1 MNKYLPTTQKELIEA
16 GIAQLDI
23 IIISGDVYIDSY
35 YDGAA
40 VIGRVLQNAGF
51 TVGII
56 SQPDINSDSDIS
68 RLGEPRLFWGI
79 TAGCVD
85 SMVANYTSLKKKK
98 RHDDLTPENYIH
110 RRPDRAAII
119 YTNLIKKYFKSRK
132 PIILGGIEASLRRI
146 AHYDYWS
153 DTVRRS
159 VLLDSK
165 ADCLVYGMGEKTITE
180 LAYKISN
187 NLDYKDTRGI
197 CYLSSEKIQDYIELP
212 SYEEVKSDKLKFI
225 EMFHHF
231 YENNDP
237 LNAQGLCQKHGNRW
251 LIQNPPQYYLTTEEL
266 DNVHTLGYQ
275 RDVHPYYKQFGKVK
289 ALDTIQFSINSHRGC
304 YGECNFCAITVHQGR
319 TIQSRS
325 EQSIINDIQLM
336 SNHKSY
342 KGIITDIGGP
352 TANMYGNSCKKQL
365 KTGSCKDKR
374 CSFPDICKAMNIDHN
389 KQINLLEQIRKIDNV
404 RKAFVGS
411 GIRYDLVIADT
422 KSGKEY
428 FVDVVNHHVSGQMKI
443 APEHTED
450 NVLNKMGKPSKKY
463 LKKFKDDFYQISNN
477 TQKRQFLTYY
487 FIAGHPGCDS
497 QDMNSLNKFIK
508 NELKLNPE
516 QVQIFNPS
524 PSTYSTVMYWTEL
537 DPWTLKKVFVEKKS
551 SKKSE
556 QKGIITGKRW

>member
-1 MNKYLPTTQKELIEA
+1 MNNYLPTTQEELIQA
-16 GIAQLDI
+16 GITQLDV

-56 SQPDINSDSDIS
+56 SQPDINSDCDIT
-68 RLGEPRLFWGI
+68 RLGEPKLFWGI

-85 SMVANYTSLKKKK
+85 SMVANYTSLKKRKQK
-98 RHDDLTPENYIH
+98 DDLTPEYYKN
-110 RRPDRAAII
+110 RRPDRATII
-119 YTNLIKKYFKSRK
+119 YTNLIKQYFKSKR

-165 ADCLVYGMGEKTITE
+165 ADCLVYGMGEKTIIE
-180 LAYKISN
+180 LAHKIKN
-187 NLDYKDTRGI
+187 KLDYKDTRGI
-197 CYLSSEKIQDYIELP
+197 CYLNPEKIQDYIELP
-212 SYEEVKSDKLKFI
+212 SFEEVKSDKLKFI

-231 YENNDP
+231 YQNNDP
-237 LNAQGLCQKHGNRW
+237 LNAQGLSQKHGNRW
-251 LIQNPPQYYLTTEEL
+251 VIQNPPQYYLTTEEL
-266 DNVHTLGYQ
+266 DKVHTLGYQ
-275 RDVHPYYKQFGKVK
+275 RDVHPYYRQFGKVK
-289 ALDTIQFSINSHRGC
+289 ALDTIRFSINSHRGC

-325 EQSIINDIQLM
+325 EKSIITDIKLM

-365 KTGSCKDKR
+365 KKGSCKDKR
-374 CSFPDICKAMNIDHN
+374 CSFPEICKAMDIDHTR
-389 KQINLLEQIRKIDNV
+389 QINLLKQIRKIDNV

-422 KSGKEY
+422 NSGKEY

-463 LKKFKDDFYQISNN
+463 LKKFKDDFYQFSKSS
-477 TQKRQFLTYY
+477 QKKQFLTYY
-487 FIAGHPGCDS
+487 FIAAHPGCDS
-497 QDMNSLNKFIK
+497 QNMNSLNRFIK

-516 QVQIFNPS
+516 QVQIFNPT

-537 DPWTLKKVFVEKKS
+537 DPWTLERVFVEKKS
-551 SKKSE
+551 TKKSE
-556 QKGIITGKRW
+556 QKSIITGKRK